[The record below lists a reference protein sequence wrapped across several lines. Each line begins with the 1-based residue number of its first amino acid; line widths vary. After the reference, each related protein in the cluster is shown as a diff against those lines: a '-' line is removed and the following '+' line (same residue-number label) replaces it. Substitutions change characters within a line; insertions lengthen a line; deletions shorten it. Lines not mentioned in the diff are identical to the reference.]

1 SFRIGQRDFFVDRGL
16 LIGDVEAEIDRT
28 PRIAHGDAIAA
39 HDGGRKGFDTHRL
52 VVPLDEVAHQITLYL
67 CRMDPV
73 DPRTA
78 FTRIHRPR
86 AAHDHHRSVIA
97 PGVVDRHRGMLK
109 ANHVVDN
116 GGHDLTRR
124 FFGTMRHPDGGLFVA
139 AENHLRVGLTAA
151 LVIDERIVNTAKT
164 RPWVERHVF
173 NAKYFQ

>member
-1 SFRIGQRDFFVDRGL
+1 
-16 LIGDVEAEIDRT
+16 
-28 PRIAHGDAIAA
+28 
-39 HDGGRKGFDTHRL
+39 
-52 VVPLDEVAHQITLYL
+52 
-67 CRMDPV
+67 MDPV

-124 FFGTMRHPDGGLFVA
+124 FGITMRNRDGDLFVA

-164 RPWVERHVF
+164 RPRVESNIF
-173 NAKYFQ
+173 NAENFQKINDEIRSITRGHSYLLKRLFTANSERDPSPLR